1 MIVCKHIFEIIF
13 VQFQIDKVHNSCW
26 SDKVTMTKLRNA
38 QAELKVGVE
47 SDTLSKNSVLR
58 QEHLSTNGMIT

>member
-1 MIVCKHIFEIIF
+1 
-13 VQFQIDKVHNSCW
+13 
-26 SDKVTMTKLRNA
+26 MTKLRNA

-47 SDTLSKNSVLR
+47 SDTLSKKSVSR